1 MSEIKDQGEGY
12 LSIENFIGGR
22 ELYIEADLRR
32 NIPTY
37 IETRWADNKKW
48 FLCIDGDDLNM
59 IVNKLAKISHYCYG
73 VHENVEDIAYI
84 LKMGHEYDCAKAKEK
99 EQDSKHD

>member
-1 MSEIKDQGEGY
+1 
-12 LSIENFIGGR
+12 
-22 ELYIEADLRR
+22 
-32 NIPTY
+32 
-37 IETRWADNKKW
+37 
-48 FLCIDGDDLNM
+48 M

-99 EQDSKHD
+99 KQDSKHD